1 MKTLPEDFIQYT
13 QELMGDELFLQLKQ
27 GITEGE
33 APTSIRLNPFKC
45 KEGEDAAGE
54 PIPWCPSTGRYL
66 STRPNFTF
74 DPWLHAG
81 KYYVQEASSMFVDL
95 VIRQLVHEPV
105 MMLDLCAAPGGKSTA
120 SNARREKMLRANR
133 FHGALPPVAISP
145 PVLTSPSIHGSMPE
159 SITCRRLLPC
169 SWIW

>member
-1 MKTLPEDFIQYT
+1 
-13 QELMGDELFLQLKQ
+13 MGDELFQQLKQ

-105 MMLDLCAAPGGKSTA
+105 MMLDLCAAPGGKSSFQQRTDAYPLADSCGEYPEIRSSGYDRHQQLSTRLQEVEA
-120 SNARREKMLRANR
+120 S
-133 FHGALPPVAISP
+133 V
-145 PVLTSPSIHGSMPE
+145 
-159 SITCRRLLPC
+159 
-169 SWIW
+169 

>member
-13 QELMGDELFLQLKQ
+13 QELMGDELFQQLKQ

-74 DPWLHAG
+74 DPWLHSG

-95 VIRQLVHEPV
+95 VIRQLVHKPV
-105 MMLDLCAAPGGKSTA
+105 MMLDLCAAPGG
-120 SNARREKMLRANR
+120 N
-133 FHGALPPVAISP
+133 LPPFV
-145 PVLTSPSIHGSMPE
+145 
-159 SITCRRLLPC
+159 LPC
-169 SWIW
+169 RKAVFFSATNRCAPDRRFLQRISRSSVIPI